1 MDLVV
6 FVKLELSGGDEYLF
20 TEPSDEIEHD
30 AIPSLDGVS
39 VTPAVIEPGVSIG
52 QRETVT
58 ATFAD
63 HLHKFD
69 TDEYDAGTFWTKFR
83 ARYETIQGAKLTVY
97 RGERGDALSDME
109 ARTYVVDKL
118 QLTKNGATIT
128 AKDPLYQLN
137 ADSAQVPSPNEGEL
151 AADIT
156 SADGS
161 LTLFPSGIGDT
172 YPASGRLCIGGSEVV
187 EYTRVGDTCTLTSRG
202 AAGTVAQDHSA
213 GTRVQACL
221 FYQDATP
228 SEIVDDI
235 LTKAGLDATLW
246 DASEWTDT
254 DAYVGVTFGTTI
266 TEPTS
271 VKKLLDEL
279 CEQAALVMWY
289 DPSTAK
295 INLDPLAPVSSG
307 TVVNADN
314 ILADTFDVQ
323 EQPDKRVSQVW
334 VYYDR
339 ADVTKQLDETSNYAR
354 VLVDVASNAS
364 NYPKQSIKKI
374 FSRWINRRT
383 AAERLAALQIAR
395 YSLPPRRFSFDLF
408 HGDGLPSLAEGVSV
422 GHWRL
427 VDSNGAE
434 VQVPAQIVSVQEQGD
449 RTRYV
454 AEEMGFETP
463 IIDPEEEGEV
473 TLYDRDVVGID
484 ALFASAGVHFSPNG
498 KLSLLGTN
506 VSASPAVDA
515 DEWFTTGHVPGV
527 GAGYFIRVQVSG
539 TAEPAGSSHPTD
551 VFLSLSTPRYWYIER
566 NTPGTESSTLTV
578 DISTSA
584 GTGGIV
590 ATATINLSVIVGL

>member
-20 TEPSDEIEHD
+20 TEPSEEIEHE

-39 VTPAVIEPGVSIG
+39 VDAAVIEPGVSIG

-58 ATFAD
+58 AKFTD
-63 HLHKFD
+63 HLYKFD
-69 TDEYDAGTFWTKFR
+69 TDEYEAGTFWTKFR
-83 ARYETIQGAKLTVY
+83 ARYETIQGATLRVY
-97 RGERGDALSDME
+97 RGERGDALADM
-109 ARTYVVDKL
+109 AVRTYIVDKL

-137 ADSAQVPSPNEGEL
+137 ADSAQVPEPTEGEIL
-151 AADIT
+151 ADIT
-156 SADGS
+156 AAAGS
-161 LTLFPSGIGDT
+161 LDLFPSGIGDAQ

-187 EYTRVGDTCTLTSRG
+187 EFTRVGDTCTLTERG
-202 AAGTVAQDHSA
+202 VAGTVAEDHSA

-221 FYQDATP
+221 VYDDNTP
-228 SEIVDDI
+228 SEIVSDL
-235 LTKAGLDATLW
+235 LTESGLDSSLW
-246 DASEWTDT
+246 DDSEWTDT

-266 TEPTS
+266 TEPTP

-279 CEQAALVMWY
+279 CEQAALVLWY
-289 DPSTAK
+289 DPAEAK

-307 TVVNADN
+307 TVVDADI

-334 VYYDR
+334 VYYR
-339 ADVTKQLDETSNYAR
+339 RGDVTQQLDETSNYAR
-354 VLVDVASNAS
+354 VLVDVADNAS
-364 NYPKQSIKKI
+364 NYPQQSIKKI
-374 FSRWINRRT
+374 FSRWIDSRT

-408 HGDGLPSLAEGVSV
+408 QGDGLPSLASGVSV

-427 VDSNGAE
+427 VDSSGVE
-434 VQVPAQIVSVQEQGD
+434 VQVPAQIVSVEEQGD

-454 AEEMGFETP
+454 AEEMGFDAP

-473 TLYDRDVVGID
+473 TLADHEVVGSD
-484 ALFASAGVHFSPNG
+484 AFSADAGVHFSSDG
-498 KLSLLGTN
+498 RLSLLGTN
-506 VSASPAVDA
+506 VAASPTVGA
-515 DEWFTTGHVPGV
+515 DEWFTSGNVPGV
-527 GAGYFIRVQVSG
+527 GNGYFIRVQADGAVPIG
-539 TAEPAGSSHPTD
+539 PAVDAWH
-551 VFLSLSTPRYWYIER
+551 SLSSSRAWYISR
-566 NTPGTESSTLTV
+566 SSSGFETTTLTV

-590 ATATINLSVIVGL
+590 ATATIILTAVVGI